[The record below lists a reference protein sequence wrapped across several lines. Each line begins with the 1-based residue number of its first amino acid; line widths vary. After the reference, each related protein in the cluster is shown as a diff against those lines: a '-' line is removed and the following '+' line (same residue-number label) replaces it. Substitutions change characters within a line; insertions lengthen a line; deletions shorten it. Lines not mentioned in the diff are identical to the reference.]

1 MLTKIF
7 QIVIQRLFD
16 KMKIFENKYFQLFFT
31 AFIESIRIPY
41 INGIIYNV
49 VFTLL
54 YDLFLIKFLRKVYTT
69 KNSNENFILN

>member
-16 KMKIFENKYFQLFFT
+16 KMKIFENKYFQLFLT

-54 YDLFLIKFLRKVYTT
+54 YDLFLINFLRKVY
-69 KNSNENFILN
+69 